1 MPGLSVPHH
10 IPKFA
15 QVHVHCISDAIQPS
29 HPLSSPSP
37 PAFNPPSSRVFY
49 SELTLHIRWP
59 KYSSFSCSISPSN
72 EYSGLISFR
81 TDWLHILAFQGT
93 RKSLLQHHS
102 SKASTIRHSLL
113 YCSSLTTIHDHWEDH
128 SLDYMDLCQQN
139 NVSAFQHTVYIC
151 HSFPAKKQTSSDF
164 KAAVMMI
171 SPSSVILEPKN
182 RRSVTI
188 STFPPSIWHEIM
200 GPDDILFVLF
210 IFSFKPALS
219 LSSFTLIQRL
229 FSFSSL
235 SAINVVS
242 SAYLRLLMFLSP
254 ILIPAYDSSSPAF
267 LMMYSV

>member
-113 YCSSLTTIHDHWEDH
+113 YCSSLTTLHDHWEDN
-128 SLDYMDLCQQN
+128 SLDYN
-139 NVSAFQHTVYIC
+139 
-151 HSFPAKKQTSSDF
+151 
-164 KAAVMMI
+164 
-171 SPSSVILEPKN
+171 
-182 RRSVTI
+182 
-188 STFPPSIWHEIM
+188 
-200 GPDDILFVLF
+200 GPFM
-210 IFSFKPALS
+210 AE
-219 LSSFTLIQRL
+219 
-229 FSFSSL
+229 
-235 SAINVVS
+235 
-242 SAYLRLLMFLSP
+242 
-254 ILIPAYDSSSPAF
+254 
-267 LMMYSV
+267 